1 MYKGWCRYWFRY
13 SNASVEAHLFAVGA
27 SRASN
32 SYFNGSRTSAPSM
45 CTCNSMVVWTEL
57 LTLNFNKLPE
67 FFRCYEQVR
76 NLSRKPDNPRSYEE
90 PVTRDTLLALRLTGT
105 RVRRRKEMR
114 PTFTP
119 PTSPPANQRP
129 SSSSLGSPT
138 KSFPPSARPAE
149 SR

>member
-67 FFRCYEQVR
+67 FFRCCEQVR
-76 NLSRKPDNPRSYEE
+76 NLSYSLKLLDNDGLQAAANLSEVNPR
-90 PVTRDTLLALRLTGT
+90 L
-105 RVRRRKEMR
+105 
-114 PTFTP
+114 
-119 PTSPPANQRP
+119 
-129 SSSSLGSPT
+129 
-138 KSFPPSARPAE
+138 
-149 SR
+149 